1 MLDYSKIF
9 SAGLSY
15 NDFLSKHGTPDQQS
29 RWKAIHEQVKIS
41 PTQKE
46 LLQSFKRTMPVV
58 CLAGAWCGDC
68 VQQCPIWDHF
78 TALAPSIQLRFF
90 DRDANPELAAE
101 LKICGGGR
109 VPVVVFLSEDYQF
122 VSLYGDRT
130 VAKYRQLAK
139 DQLGAAC
146 PTGLVPPDQS
156 LLNSVTQEWLDQFER
171 AQLILR
177 LSPRLRGIHND

>member
-1 MLDYSKIF
+1 
-9 SAGLSY
+9 
-15 NDFLSKHGTPDQQS
+15 
-29 RWKAIHEQVKIS
+29 
-41 PTQKE
+41 
-46 LLQSFKRTMPVV
+46 
-58 CLAGAWCGDC
+58 

-146 PTGLVPPDQS
+146 PTGLVPPDQG
-156 LLNSVTQEWLDQFER
+156 LLNAVTQEWLDQFER